1 MSGSGVDRADGSAVI
16 RAFERLAA
24 EATRPSGA
32 ADQVLEAAA
41 MGIALAEL
49 GLVDRAVDRDRVA
62 SRARK
67 ALLGAGALRAATTD
81 EDALDAL
88 ELAIEQARRGVSLLA
103 GGPISILDGAPALE
117 PTPREV
123 ARLVAGEL
131 DGHAAADVATRL
143 HRSGARGRY
152 AALLPMGFPTE
163 VRVRLAA
170 DSAPV
175 IRDPSHGRALG
186 SLALGAALLEA
197 YAFEAGVVAVYA
209 EPAVAISLSS
219 IDSPLAARTIEVVGY
234 LELRVEGD
242 PDSLALA
249 LTDGET
255 SVRWS
260 LRLR

>member
-1 MSGSGVDRADGSAVI
+1 VSTIDVDRADGSAVI

-24 EATRPSGA
+24 EAARPEA
-32 ADQVLEAAA
+32 PADRMLEAAA
-41 MGIALAEL
+41 MGIALAVL
-49 GLVDRAVDRDRVA
+49 GLVERAVDRDRVA

-67 ALLGAGALRAATTD
+67 ALLAAGALRAASAD

-88 ELAIEQARRGVSLLA
+88 ELALEQARRGVSLLT
-103 GGPISILDGAPALE
+103 GGPSSILDGAPSLE
-117 PTPREV
+117 PTPREL

-143 HRSGARGRY
+143 HRSGARERY
-152 AALLPMGFPTE
+152 AALLPTGSADD

-175 IRDPSHGRALG
+175 IRDPALGRALG
-186 SLALGAALLEA
+186 SAELGRVSLEA
-197 YAFEAGVVAVYA
+197 YAFEAAVVAIYA
-209 EPAVAISLSS
+209 EPAVAISLAS
-219 IDSPLAARTIEVVGY
+219 IDAALERRPIEVVGY
-234 LELRVEGD
+234 LELRVVGD
-242 PDSLALA
+242 PETLTLT
-249 LTDGET
+249 LTDGEA